1 MNRERWKRWLA
12 VVLFAT
18 AMAWVEAAVVFYLR
32 LIAGH
37 MDPYQARPLPEIP
50 GLQLTEVFREAA
62 TMMMLAC
69 VGWIAGKTWRGRL
82 AYLLIA
88 FGTWDIFYYVFL
100 KVLTGWPRTLLD
112 WDILFLIPL
121 PWWGPVLTP
130 TAVAALMV
138 LFGTLCTSDERPLWP
153 SRRSIGLSILGVGLL
168 LWAFMFDPIRLLCR
182 GADFATIRD
191 WLPKSF
197 PWGLFSIGLGLAS
210 VPSFEL
216 ALQLIARSGLT
227 NNSREKIT

>member
-37 MDPYQARPLPEIP
+37 MDPYQAKPVPEIP
-50 GLQLTEVFREAA
+50 GLQRAEMLREAA
-62 TMMMLAC
+62 TMIMLGC
-69 VGWIAGKTWRGRL
+69 IGWIAGRAWRTRL

-88 FGTWDIFYYVFL
+88 FGVWDIFYYVFL
-100 KVLTGWPRTLLD
+100 KVSTGWPRTLLD

-130 TAVAALMV
+130 MSVAALMV
-138 LFGTLCTSDERPLWP
+138 LFGTLCTSDEQPLWP
-153 SRRSIGLSILGVGLL
+153 SRRSIRVSICGIGLL
-168 LWAFMFDPIRLLCR
+168 LWAFMFDAVTLLCR
-182 GADFATIRD
+182 GADFITIRD

-197 PWGLFSIGLGLAS
+197 PWGLFSVGLALAA
-210 VPSFEL
+210 VPMFEL
-216 ALQLIARSGLT
+216 ILQSIAHSGLT
-227 NNSREKIT
+227 NTTQGRIT